1 MSLDDF
7 ENLSLLGD
15 GAYSTVYKVRRTS
28 DGQIYALKKVKV
40 DNLSDKEKENA
51 LNEVRILASIKNP
64 CVICYKESFIDTD
77 SQSLCLVIEYA
88 DDGDLFQ
95 KISASENGFEETFI
109 WKVFIQVVRGL
120 RALHD
125 LSIMHRDLKSA
136 NVFLNKDGTAKLGD
150 MNVSK
155 LTDMKGLNYTQTGTP
170 YYASPEVWKDR
181 PYSIKSDIWS
191 LGCVLY
197 EMITFKPP
205 FRASNME
212 GLFRKVSKGLYQP
225 IPKKYSTELSNLVRS
240 LLKAN
245 PDKRP
250 DCDEIIAMPS
260 VMKKISI
267 LFPESEQFL
276 ESSELLK
283 TIRFPKNFMYLTN
296 QLPKPSYEEE
306 VDEDFTENIKA
317 STLPFKQKVNKSSEP
332 LANRGTLSRSKANT
346 ASKNSIISERMGSQ
360 SSVSKHSKNTSKAQI
375 IMKNNLSKKEI
386 SPKMKYKNIVKNQNN
401 LSIKSKKED
410 MIKKD
415 MSMNINSHKI
425 APLNISSS
433 RTPHVGVIGL
443 KKRNRNHIILSNK
456 KSPIVK
462 NMKKGGP
469 YNRNRPPLYERDHQ
483 DINAS
488 SLPVIVNSLSPS
500 GKRLSSSNDSQEIIK
515 KYEIKG
521 KIMKPSQ
528 RLVQLR
534 YGSKKSP
541 SKSPGGSS
549 IHAMKYIGHKK
560 LSHQISGTA
569 HNSNLIKQAIAYQPQ
584 SPIRSIKGIK
594 RNTPSKVSLPSISMT
609 RSDGPRERKGRAN
622 NLHMLI
628 RKK

>member
-15 GAYSTVYKVRRTS
+15 GAYSTVFKVRRIS

-40 DNLSDKEKENA
+40 GSLTEKEKENA

-64 CVICYKESFIDTD
+64 WVICYKESFIDPD
-77 SQSLCLVIEYA
+77 DQSLCLVIEYA

-95 KISASENGFEETFI
+95 KISSWEGGFEETFI

-191 LGCVLY
+191 LGWVLY
-197 EMITFKPP
+197 EMITLKPP
-205 FRASNME
+205 FRANNME

-225 IPKKYSTELSNLVRS
+225 IPKKYSTELSNLVRA

-250 DCDEIIAMPS
+250 NCDDIIAMPAIT
-260 VMKKISI
+260 KKISM
-267 LFPESEQFL
+267 LFPENQEMM

-296 QLPKPSYEEE
+296 QLPKPSYDEE
-306 VDEDFTENIKA
+306 VDEDFIENIKS
-317 STLPFKQKVNKSSEP
+317 STLPFKPKSKKSTES
-332 LANRGTLSRSKANT
+332 LINRVAVSRSKVHT
-346 ASKNSIISERMGSQ
+346 GSKHSDISERLPTHSSASKQ
-360 SSVSKHSKNTSKAQI
+360 SRNISKAHSIMKSNLSSKKDSSNLNYKEILKNHNNLIVKSKNDD
-375 IMKNNLSKKEI
+375 L
-386 SPKMKYKNIVKNQNN
+386 V
-401 LSIKSKKED
+401 
-410 MIKKD
+410 KKD

-425 APLNISSS
+425 APLHISSN
-433 RTPHVGVIGL
+433 RTPQGIVGVRR
-443 KKRNRNHIILSNK
+443 KKQQAVLNNRK
-456 KSPIVK
+456 TP
-462 NMKKGGP
+462 
-469 YNRNRPPLYERDHQ
+469 
-483 DINAS
+483 
-488 SLPVIVNSLSPS
+488 
-500 GKRLSSSNDSQEIIK
+500 
-515 KYEIKG
+515 
-521 KIMKPSQ
+521 
-528 RLVQLR
+528 
-534 YGSKKSP
+534 
-541 SKSPGGSS
+541 
-549 IHAMKYIGHKK
+549 
-560 LSHQISGTA
+560 
-569 HNSNLIKQAIAYQPQ
+569 LIK
-584 SPIRSIKGIK
+584 
-594 RNTPSKVSLPSISMT
+594 
-609 RSDGPRERKGRAN
+609 
-622 NLHMLI
+622 NL
-628 RKK
+628 K

>member
-15 GAYSTVYKVRRTS
+15 GAYSSVYKVKRIS

-40 DNLSDKEKENA
+40 GNLTDKEKENA

-64 CVICYKESFIDTD
+64 CVICYKESFIDPD

-95 KISASENGFEETFI
+95 KLSSATDGFEETFI

-120 RALHD
+120 KALHD

-155 LTDMKGLNYTQTGTP
+155 LTDLKGLNYTQTGTP

-197 EMITFKPP
+197 EMITLKPP

-212 GLFRKVSKGLYQP
+212 GLYTKVSKGLYQP

-250 DCDEIIAMPS
+250 DCDDIISMPS
-260 VMKKISI
+260 IVKKIGI
-267 LFPESEQFL
+267 LFPDSDNIL
-276 ESSELLK
+276 GSNELLK

-296 QLPKPSYEEE
+296 QLPKPSYDEE
-306 VDEDFTENIKA
+306 VDEDFSENIKC
-317 STLPFKQKVNKSSEP
+317 STLPSKVKVKRSTESLINQRSS
-332 LANRGTLSRSKANT
+332 SRSKVHT
-346 ASKNSIISERMGSQ
+346 SSKNSIFSERRGSPSTASKQ
-360 SSVSKHSKNTSKAQI
+360 SRNVSKAKS
-375 IMKNNLSKKEI
+375 IMRNNLSKKEKI
-386 SPKMKYKNIVKNQNN
+386 PHKRYKDIVKSNHKALRN
-401 LSIKSKKED
+401 KKEG
-410 MIKKD
+410 IFSKD

-425 APLNISSS
+425 VPQNISSS
-433 RTPHVGVIGL
+433 RTPQGGVIGL
-443 KKRNRNHIILSNK
+443 KKRTRDPLSTSSK
-456 KSPIVK
+456 KSQVVK
-462 NMKKGGP
+462 NMKKGP
-469 YNRNRPPLYERDHQ
+469 AFHRSRPPLYERDTP
-483 DINAS
+483 DMNIS
-488 SLPVIVNSLSPS
+488 SLPVIVNSLSPPNNRM
-500 GKRLSSSNDSQEIIK
+500 GDSNDSQDIFK

-521 KIMKPSQ
+521 KIMKPPQ
-528 RLVQLR
+528 KLTHLR
-534 YGSKKSP
+534 YGSKRSP
-541 SKSPGGSS
+541 KNSPKDSS
-549 IHAMKYIGHKK
+549 NPQLANLGHKK
-560 LSHQISGTA
+560 RSYQINSHSQNPNLLNHQEPHHSPLKNPKNSRKHNISK
-569 HNSNLIKQAIAYQPQ
+569 I
-584 SPIRSIKGIK
+584 
-594 RNTPSKVSLPSISMT
+594 SLPSLSGAKNPT
-609 RSDGPRERKGRAN
+609 SRSRKGPASHIHK
-622 NLHMLI
+622 LL
-628 RKK
+628 KKY